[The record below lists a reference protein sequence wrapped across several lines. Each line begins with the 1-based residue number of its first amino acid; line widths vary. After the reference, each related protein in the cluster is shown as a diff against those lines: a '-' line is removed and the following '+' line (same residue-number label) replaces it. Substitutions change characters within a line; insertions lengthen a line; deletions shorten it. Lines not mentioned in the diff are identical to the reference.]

1 MLPKISVITPS
12 YNQAEFL
19 QATLDSVIG
28 QNYAN
33 LEYIVMDGG
42 STDGSVQLIRMVES
56 QLSYWQSQPDGGQSA
71 AINAGWARATGDW
84 LCWLNSDDIFLPH
97 TLTRVAQLIQAN
109 PQAVAIIGECRL
121 IDRNGQDIG
130 AKYARTFDLETLVTT
145 SGGVP
150 GQPAIFLS
158 RKVLQDVGFLSE
170 DLHYSMDWEYWLRL
184 ALTYS
189 AEKFLVVYEPLAAW
203 RSWEGAKTLTGVQKI
218 CDQHRFALE
227 RLFQGKLASYR
238 QQWYARAIAGTWRK
252 QAELER
258 QAGQPLASLRSL
270 GKLLSLT
277 AGLSD
282 WQYAAKFITKSILHR
297 TDS

>member
-28 QNYAN
+28 QNYTY

-42 STDGSVQLIRMVES
+42 STDGSVEMIRKVES
-56 QLSYWQSQPDGGQSA
+56 RLSYWQSQPDGGQSA

-97 TLTRVAQLIQAN
+97 TLTRVSQLIMEN

-121 IDRNGQDIG
+121 IDRAAQDVG

-150 GQPAIFLS
+150 GQPAVFLS
-158 RKVLQDVGFLSE
+158 RQVLADVGFLAE

-184 ALTYS
+184 ALTYPP
-189 AEKFLVVYEPLAAW
+189 EKFLVVYEPLAAW

-227 RLFQGKLASYR
+227 RLFKGKLVGYR
-238 QQWYARAIAGTWRK
+238 QQWYARAMAGTWRK
-252 QAELER
+252 QAKLER

-270 GKLLSLT
+270 SMMLSFTPDLR
-277 AGLSD
+277 S
-282 WQYAAKFITKSILHR
+282 WQYAAKFIAKSILQK